1 MNVSD
6 GRPMSQTLQRLLDVQ
21 REMHQRARAVD
32 AEVERASMAEA
43 SAVADFKLAHA
54 TAYLAAEGPVATKTA
69 VADVNTIGL
78 LRLMEI
84 AKALRRAAM
93 EASSTLHH
101 ELDAYAALCHGWN
114 RSMKTELELAGPGG
128 GR

>member
-1 MNVSD
+1 MSD
-6 GRPMSQTLQRLLDVQ
+6 PRPMSQTMQRLIEVQ
-21 REMHQRARAVD
+21 RELHQRARAVD

-43 SAVADFKLAHA
+43 SAVADYKLAYA
-54 TAYLAAEGPVATKTA
+54 TAYLAAEGAGGTKSA
-69 VADVNTIGL
+69 VADRDTIAL
-78 LRLMEI
+78 LRSMEI

-101 ELDAYAALCHGWN
+101 QLDAHAALAHAFN
-114 RSMKTELELAGPGG
+114 RELKTELELAGPGR

>member
-1 MNVSD
+1 
-6 GRPMSQTLQRLLDVQ
+6 MSEPRQISQALSRLLQTQADL
-21 REMHQRARAVD
+21 HARARKVD
-32 AEVERASMAEA
+32 EEVERASLAEA

-69 VADVNTIGL
+69 VADRDTIAL
-78 LRLMEI
+78 LRALEI
-84 AKALRRAAM
+84 ARALRRAAM

-114 RSMKTELELAGPGG
+114 RELKTELELAGPGR

>member
-1 MNVSD
+1 MSEP
-6 GRPMSQTLQRLLDVQ
+6 RPMSQTLQRLLDVQ

-69 VADVNTIGL
+69 VADRDTIALFRG
-78 LRLMEI
+78 MEI

-101 ELDAYAALCHGWN
+101 ELDALAAIAHTAN
-114 RSMKTELELAGPGG
+114 REMKTELELAGPGR

>member
-1 MNVSD
+1 MSD
-6 GRPMSQTLQRLLDVQ
+6 PRPISPALQRLLQ
-21 REMHQRARAVD
+21 TQAELHARARKVD
-32 AEVERASMAEA
+32 EEVERASLAEA

-54 TAYLAAEGPVATKTA
+54 TAYLAAEGAVATKTA
-69 VADVNTIGL
+69 VADRDTIAL
-78 LRLMEI
+78 LRGLEI
-84 AKALRRAAM
+84 ARALRRAAM

-114 RSMKTELELAGPGG
+114 RLMKTELELAGAGG